1 MKDRAE
7 EDHHGKGR
15 VFPRSGKEYKYAEG
29 NKMERS
35 M

>member
-7 EDHHGKGR
+7 EDQGEGR